1 MDGARADVVSYLY
14 DGTSVAVAL
23 RIAGAK
29 PTGAGRDSPANI
41 ENVVGTHGAEWLRG
55 DGGPNLLLAYGG
67 SDLLEGRGGED
78 VLDGG
83 ADADSLDVRD
93 GGPDLADRGPAAD
106 TASVDLRGLDTLFN
120 CETVLFPRRTAP
132 AAWGPTPTTAG
143 PARRTA
149 PPAGPARRSPIAWRP
164 PPREGEGRPGSLP
177 GARKGHAPGGRPGD
191 DVSLLAVRA
200 RHRHVHDQAPHQRAH
215 GERQLLAQTC
225 SNPRR
230 PMRSLRARRLVPRA
244 CRRRRERD
252 AVLGAPRCQAP
263 EARTLPRAARRRRR
277 GRKQIPPGDGQ
288 LHRPESKTART
299 RPLMRGHAVCRDAG
313 SDRLAGGRRD
323 SAARRAAGRPPRRR
337 PRPRHL
343 PGRARRAPVCLRLI
357 GSM

>member
-106 TASVDLRGLDTLFN
+106 TPVWTSGDWTRSST
-120 CETVLFPRRTAP
+120 
-132 AAWGPTPTTAG
+132 
-143 PARRTA
+143 
-149 PPAGPARRSPIAWRP
+149 ARRSC
-164 PPREGEGRPGSLP
+164 S
-177 GARKGHAPGGRPGD
+177 PGGRRRRHGD
-191 DVSLLAVRA
+191 R
-200 RHRHVHDQAPHQRAH
+200 HQRRPDRHDGRPLRPDRLADRRSP
-215 GERQLLAQTC
+215 GALLLGRVKAD
-225 SNPRR
+225 P
-230 PMRSLRARRLVPRA
+230 ARFPA
-244 CRRRRERD
+244 RERD
-252 AVLGAPRCQAP
+252 
-263 EARTLPRAARRRRR
+263 T
-277 GRKQIPPGDGQ
+277 
-288 LHRPESKTART
+288 
-299 RPLMRGHAVCRDAG
+299 
-313 SDRLAGGRRD
+313 
-323 SAARRAAGRPPRRR
+323 RRAAARGTTFRYSLSEPATVTFTIKRHTSGHTVKGSCWRR
-337 PRPRHL
+337 PARTPAGRCGRFVRVGSFRAPAGAGANGTPFSGRLAAKPLRPG
-343 PGRARRAPVCLRLI
+343 PYRALLDAVDAAGNRSRRATASFTVLRAKPRERDR
-357 GSM
+357 